1 MFSSPVSRVTPYLVG
16 VGTGILYRN
25 TDGVIEMSPSTAQ
38 LNWIIAI
45 LGISWCF
52 WNPSSGMNT
61 DFIYDSSDAASYASW
76 SPLILG
82 MSVALI
88 IFLLPKNEESEE
100 PHPFNKIC
108 TSAPALAISRMSYPI
123 QLTTFV
129 VILYNTASSKE
140 IRKYSFSDMFDVVEI
155 CCILLFAALLSILI
169 DIPMKNVRKV
179 IVERLFWPKP
189 PQAEESEPD
198 ISSGEELSEHSGTES
213 KPKTPEPSDDI
224 WGSDPEEA
232 EEKYLAR
239 RRSSLTGLEEGHD
252 EM

>member
-25 TDGVIEMSPSTAQ
+25 TDGVIEMSPSTVR
-38 LNWIIAI
+38 LNWIMVI

-52 WNPSSGMNT
+52 WNPSSGMNM

-88 IFLLPKNEESEE
+88 IFLLPKNEDPEE
-100 PHPFNKIC
+100 PHPFNKFC
-108 TSAPALAISRMSYPI
+108 TSLPALAISRMSYPI
-123 QLTTFV
+123 QLVTYV

-140 IRKYSFSDMFDVVEI
+140 IRKYSLSDMFNLVEI
-155 CCILLFAALLSILI
+155 LCILLFAVLLSILI
-169 DIPMKNVRKV
+169 DIPMKNVRNI
-179 IVERLFWPKP
+179 IVERIFWPKP
-189 PQAEESEPD
+189 PQVEEEEHD
-198 ISSGEELSEHSGTES
+198 VSSGEDLSEHSGTES

-224 WGSDPEEA
+224 WGSDPEEE

-239 RRSSLTGLEEGHD
+239 RKSSLGGLSEGQD